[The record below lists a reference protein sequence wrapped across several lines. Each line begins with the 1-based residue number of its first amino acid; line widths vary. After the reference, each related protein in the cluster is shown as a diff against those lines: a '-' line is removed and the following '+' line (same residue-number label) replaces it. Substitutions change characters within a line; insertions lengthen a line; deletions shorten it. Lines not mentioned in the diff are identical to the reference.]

1 MILPEYPLVALL
13 EGQSGGR
20 YPPFYP
26 LLVAGRKKRG
36 TGKLRFPFFCAPPQK
51 VDKKVDS
58 PHQITLPKVPPVDI
72 REESCCFTISIAR
85 KTIVF
90 IYANEH
96 LTSDCLSVPT
106 ASASGTQRKSTTQT
120 ALT

>member
-1 MILPEYPLVALL
+1 MGGQPGSILPSKQHFQ
-13 EGQSGGR
+13 G
-20 YPPFYP
+20 
-26 LLVAGRKKRG
+26 G
-36 TGKLRFPFFCAPPQK
+36 TGAFRFLFFCAQPPK
-51 VDKKVDS
+51 VDKKVD
-58 PHQITLPKVPPVDI
+58 IARRIALPKVPPVDI